1 MDKNLHDYRKSY
13 EKGSLTED
21 TVLENPLKQFATW
34 FVDAEKT
41 PTVEEP
47 NAMTL
52 STVDTQGVPKAR
64 VVLLKEFTQEGFVFY
79 TNYTSGKA
87 QAIAQNNKVCIS
99 FFWPSLERQII
110 ITGMAVKI
118 SEEKSIAYFNKR
130 PRESQLGALVSDQST
145 SIDSRVALEEKLLD
159 LEKQYQTKPLCV
171 SVSLLLCVSVRLCVS
186 VSPRLCLCLC
196 VFVFM
201 GLSVSVSLCP
211 CLCLCV

>member
-21 TVLENPLKQFATW
+21 TVLENPLEQFAAW
-34 FVDAEKT
+34 FEDAEKT

-87 QAIAQNNKVCIS
+87 QAIAQNNMVCIS

-118 SEEKSIAYFNKR
+118 SQEKSIAYFNKR

-145 SIDSRVALEEKLLD
+145 SIDSREALEEKLLD
-159 LEKQYQTKPLCV
+159 LEKQYQTKPIVKPAHWGGYLIQPT
-171 SVSLLLCVSVRLCVS
+171 SYEFWQGRSSRLHDRIKYTKINNS
-186 VSPRLCLCLC
+186 WNIGRLQ
-196 VFVFM
+196 
-201 GLSVSVSLCP
+201 P
-211 CLCLCV
+211 

>member
-21 TVLENPLKQFATW
+21 TVLENPLEQFAAW

-41 PTVEEP
+41 TTVEEP

-130 PRESQLGALVSDQST
+130 PRESQLGAMVSDQST
-145 SIDSRVALEEKLLD
+145 SIDSREALEEKLLE
-159 LEKQYQTKPLCV
+159 LEKKYDTSPIVKPPHWGGYLIQPTSYEFWQGRSSRLHDRIKYTKINN
-171 SVSLLLCVSVRLCVS
+171 SWNIGRLQ
-186 VSPRLCLCLC
+186 P
-196 VFVFM
+196 
-201 GLSVSVSLCP
+201 
-211 CLCLCV
+211 

>member
-21 TVLENPLKQFATW
+21 TVLENPLEQFAAW
-34 FVDAEKT
+34 FADAEKT

-52 STVDTQGVPKAR
+52 STVDAQGVPKAR

-87 QAIAQNNKVCIS
+87 QAIEQNNKVCIS

-110 ITGMAVKI
+110 ITGKAVKI

-130 PRESQLGALVSDQST
+130 PRESQLGAVVSDQSN

-159 LEKQYQTKPLCV
+159 LEKQYQTKPIIKPAHWGGYLIQPT
-171 SVSLLLCVSVRLCVS
+171 SYEFWQGRSSRLHDRIKYTKINNS
-186 VSPRLCLCLC
+186 WNTGRLQ
-196 VFVFM
+196 
-201 GLSVSVSLCP
+201 P
-211 CLCLCV
+211 

>member
-21 TVLENPLKQFATW
+21 TVLENPLEQFAAW
-34 FVDAEKT
+34 FLDAEKT

-52 STVDTQGVPKAR
+52 STVDAQGVPKAR
-64 VVLLKEFTQEGFVFY
+64 VVLLKELTQEGFVFY
-79 TNYTSGKA
+79 TNYTSSKG
-87 QAIAQNNKVCIS
+87 QAIAQNNKVCVS

-130 PRESQLGALVSDQST
+130 PRESQLGAMVSDQST
-145 SIDSRVALEEKLLD
+145 SIDSREALEEKLLE
-159 LEKQYQTKPLCV
+159 LEKKYDTSPIVKPPHWGGYLIQPT
-171 SVSLLLCVSVRLCVS
+171 SYEFWQGRSSRLHDRIKYVKINKS
-186 VSPRLCLCLC
+186 WNIGRLQ
-196 VFVFM
+196 
-201 GLSVSVSLCP
+201 P
-211 CLCLCV
+211 

>member
-1 MDKNLHDYRKSY
+1 MDKNLQDYRKSY

-21 TVLENPLKQFATW
+21 TVLENPLEQFAAW

-130 PRESQLGALVSDQST
+130 PRESQLGAVVSDQST

-159 LEKQYQTKPLCV
+159 LEKQYQTKPIVKPAHWGGYLIQPT
-171 SVSLLLCVSVRLCVS
+171 SYEFWQGRSSRLHDRIKYTKINNS
-186 VSPRLCLCLC
+186 WNIGRLQ
-196 VFVFM
+196 
-201 GLSVSVSLCP
+201 P
-211 CLCLCV
+211 

>member
-21 TVLENPLKQFATW
+21 TVLENPLKQFAAW
-34 FVDAEKT
+34 FEDSEKT

-130 PRESQLGALVSDQST
+130 PRESQLGAVVSDQST

-159 LEKQYQTKPLCV
+159 LEKQYQTKPIVKPAHWGGYLIQPT
-171 SVSLLLCVSVRLCVS
+171 SYEFWQGRSSRLHDRIKYTKINNS
-186 VSPRLCLCLC
+186 WNIGRLQ
-196 VFVFM
+196 
-201 GLSVSVSLCP
+201 P
-211 CLCLCV
+211 

>member
-21 TVLENPLKQFATW
+21 TVLENPLEQFATW

-145 SIDSRVALEEKLLD
+145 SIDSREALEEKLLD
-159 LEKQYQTKPLCV
+159 LEKQYQTKPIIKPAHWGGYLIQPT
-171 SVSLLLCVSVRLCVS
+171 SYEFWQGRSSRLHDRIKYTKINNSWNIC
-186 VSPRLCLCLC
+186 RLQ
-196 VFVFM
+196 
-201 GLSVSVSLCP
+201 P
-211 CLCLCV
+211 

>member
-21 TVLENPLKQFATW
+21 TVLENPLEQFAAW
-34 FVDAEKT
+34 FEDAEKT

-87 QAIAQNNKVCIS
+87 QAIAQNNMVCIS

-130 PRESQLGALVSDQST
+130 PRESQLGAVVSDQST
-145 SIDSRVALEEKLLD
+145 SIDSREALEEKLLD
-159 LEKQYQTKPLCV
+159 LEKQYQTKPIVKPAHWGGYLIQPT
-171 SVSLLLCVSVRLCVS
+171 SYEFWQGRSSRLHDRIKYTKINNS
-186 VSPRLCLCLC
+186 WNIGRLQ
-196 VFVFM
+196 
-201 GLSVSVSLCP
+201 P
-211 CLCLCV
+211 

>member
-21 TVLENPLKQFATW
+21 TVLENPLEQFAAW

-145 SIDSRVALEEKLLD
+145 SIDSREALEEKLLD
-159 LEKQYQTKPLCV
+159 LEKQYQTKPIVKPAHWGGYLIQPT
-171 SVSLLLCVSVRLCVS
+171 SYEFWQGRSSRLHDRIKYTKINNS
-186 VSPRLCLCLC
+186 WNIGRLQ
-196 VFVFM
+196 
-201 GLSVSVSLCP
+201 P
-211 CLCLCV
+211 

>member
-21 TVLENPLKQFATW
+21 TVLENPLEQFATW

-159 LEKQYQTKPLCV
+159 LEKQYQTKPIIKPAHWGGYLIQPT
-171 SVSLLLCVSVRLCVS
+171 SYEFWQGRSSRLHDRIKYTKINNS
-186 VSPRLCLCLC
+186 WNIGRLQ
-196 VFVFM
+196 
-201 GLSVSVSLCP
+201 P
-211 CLCLCV
+211 

>member
-21 TVLENPLKQFATW
+21 TVLENPLEQFATW

-118 SEEKSIAYFNKR
+118 SQEKSIAYFNKR
-130 PRESQLGALVSDQST
+130 PRESQLGAMVSDQST
-145 SIDSRVALEEKLLD
+145 SIDSREALEEKLLD
-159 LEKQYQTKPLCV
+159 LEKQYQTKPIVKPAHWGGYLIQPT
-171 SVSLLLCVSVRLCVS
+171 SYEFWQGRSSRLHDRIKYTKINNS
-186 VSPRLCLCLC
+186 WNIGRLQ
-196 VFVFM
+196 
-201 GLSVSVSLCP
+201 P
-211 CLCLCV
+211 

>member
-21 TVLENPLKQFATW
+21 TVLENPLEQFAAW

-87 QAIAQNNKVCIS
+87 QAIAQNNMVCIS

-130 PRESQLGALVSDQST
+130 PRESQLGAVVSDQST

-159 LEKQYQTKPLCV
+159 LEKQYQTKPIVKPAHWGGYLIQPT
-171 SVSLLLCVSVRLCVS
+171 SYEFWQGRSSRLHDRIKYTKINNS
-186 VSPRLCLCLC
+186 WNIGRLQ
-196 VFVFM
+196 
-201 GLSVSVSLCP
+201 P
-211 CLCLCV
+211 

>member
-21 TVLENPLKQFATW
+21 TVLENPLEQFATW

-130 PRESQLGALVSDQST
+130 PRESQLGAVVSDQST
-145 SIDSRVALEEKLLD
+145 SIDSREALEEKLLD
-159 LEKQYQTKPLCV
+159 LEKQYQTKPIVKPAHWGGYLIQP
-171 SVSLLLCVSVRLCVS
+171 SSYEFWQGRSSRLHDRIKYTKINNS
-186 VSPRLCLCLC
+186 WNIGRLQ
-196 VFVFM
+196 
-201 GLSVSVSLCP
+201 S
-211 CLCLCV
+211 

>member
-21 TVLENPLKQFATW
+21 TVLENPLEQFAAW
-34 FVDAEKT
+34 FLDAEKT
-41 PTVEEP
+41 TNVEEP

-52 STVDTQGVPKAR
+52 STVDAQGVPKAR

-79 TNYTSGKA
+79 TNYTSSKG
-87 QAIAQNNKVCIS
+87 QAIAQNNKVCVS

-130 PRESQLGALVSDQST
+130 PRESQLGAMVSDQST
-145 SIDSRVALEEKLLD
+145 SIDSREALEEKLLE
-159 LEKQYQTKPLCV
+159 LEKKYDTSPIVKPPHWGGYLIQPT
-171 SVSLLLCVSVRLCVS
+171 SYEFWQGRSSRLHDRIKYVKINKS
-186 VSPRLCLCLC
+186 WNIGRLQ
-196 VFVFM
+196 
-201 GLSVSVSLCP
+201 P
-211 CLCLCV
+211 

>member
-21 TVLENPLKQFATW
+21 TVLENPLEQFATW

-145 SIDSRVALEEKLLD
+145 SIVSREALEEKLLD
-159 LEKQYQTKPLCV
+159 LEKQYQTKPIVKPAHWGGYLIQPT
-171 SVSLLLCVSVRLCVS
+171 SYEFWQGRSSRLHDRIKYTKINNS
-186 VSPRLCLCLC
+186 WNIGRLQ
-196 VFVFM
+196 
-201 GLSVSVSLCP
+201 P
-211 CLCLCV
+211 

>member
-1 MDKNLHDYRKSY
+1 MDKNLHNYRKSY

-21 TVLENPLKQFATW
+21 TVLENPLEQFAAW

-130 PRESQLGALVSDQST
+130 PRESQLGAVVSDQST
-145 SIDSRVALEEKLLD
+145 SIDSREALEEKLLD
-159 LEKQYQTKPLCV
+159 LEKQYHTKPIVKPAHWGGYLIQPT
-171 SVSLLLCVSVRLCVS
+171 SYEFWQGRSSRLHDRIKYTKINNS
-186 VSPRLCLCLC
+186 WNIGRLQ
-196 VFVFM
+196 
-201 GLSVSVSLCP
+201 P
-211 CLCLCV
+211 

>member
-21 TVLENPLKQFATW
+21 TVLENPLEQFATW

-145 SIDSRVALEEKLLD
+145 SIDSREALEEKLLD
-159 LEKQYQTKPLCV
+159 LEKQY
-171 SVSLLLCVSVRLCVS
+171 
-186 VSPRLCLCLC
+186 
-196 VFVFM
+196 
-201 GLSVSVSLCP
+201 
-211 CLCLCV
+211 

>member
-21 TVLENPLKQFATW
+21 TVLENPLEQFAAW
-34 FVDAEKT
+34 FLDAEKT

-130 PRESQLGALVSDQST
+130 PRESQLGAMVSDQST
-145 SIDSRVALEEKLLD
+145 SIDSREALEEKLLD
-159 LEKQYQTKPLCV
+159 LEKQYQTKPIVKPAHWGGYLIQPT
-171 SVSLLLCVSVRLCVS
+171 SYEFWQGRSSRLHDRIKYTKINNS
-186 VSPRLCLCLC
+186 WNIGRLQ
-196 VFVFM
+196 
-201 GLSVSVSLCP
+201 P
-211 CLCLCV
+211 

>member
-21 TVLENPLKQFATW
+21 TVLENPLEQFAAW
-34 FVDAEKT
+34 CVDAEKT
-41 PTVEEP
+41 TTVEEP

-79 TNYTSGKA
+79 TNYTSGKG

-110 ITGMAVKI
+110 ITGIAVKI

-130 PRESQLGALVSDQST
+130 PRESQLGAVVSDQST
-145 SIDSRVALEEKLLD
+145 SIDSREALEEKLLD
-159 LEKQYQTKPLCV
+159 LEKQYHTKPIVKPVYWGGYLIQPT
-171 SVSLLLCVSVRLCVS
+171 SYEFWQGRSSRLHDRIKYTKINNS
-186 VSPRLCLCLC
+186 WNIGRLQ
-196 VFVFM
+196 
-201 GLSVSVSLCP
+201 P
-211 CLCLCV
+211 

>member
-21 TVLENPLKQFATW
+21 TVLENPLEQFAAW
-34 FVDAEKT
+34 FLDAEKT

-52 STVDTQGVPKAR
+52 STVDAQGVPKAR

-79 TNYTSGKA
+79 TNYTSSKG
-87 QAIAQNNKVCIS
+87 QAIAQNNKVCVS

-130 PRESQLGALVSDQST
+130 PRESQLGAMVSDQST
-145 SIDSRVALEEKLLD
+145 SIDSREALEEKLLE
-159 LEKQYQTKPLCV
+159 LEKKYDTSPIVKPPHWGGYLIQPT
-171 SVSLLLCVSVRLCVS
+171 SYEFWQGRSSRLHDRIKYVKINKS
-186 VSPRLCLCLC
+186 WNIGRLQ
-196 VFVFM
+196 
-201 GLSVSVSLCP
+201 P
-211 CLCLCV
+211 

>member
-21 TVLENPLKQFATW
+21 TVLENPLEQFATW

-110 ITGMAVKI
+110 ITGLAVKI

-145 SIDSRVALEEKLLD
+145 SIDSREALEEKLLD
-159 LEKQYQTKPLCV
+159 LEKQYQTKPIVKPAHWGGYLIQPT
-171 SVSLLLCVSVRLCVS
+171 SYEFWQGRSSRLHDRIKYTKINNS
-186 VSPRLCLCLC
+186 WNIGRLQ
-196 VFVFM
+196 
-201 GLSVSVSLCP
+201 P
-211 CLCLCV
+211 

>member
-21 TVLENPLKQFATW
+21 TVLKNPLEQFATW

-118 SEEKSIAYFNKR
+118 SQEKSIAYFNKR

-145 SIDSRVALEEKLLD
+145 SIVSREALEEKLLD
-159 LEKQYQTKPLCV
+159 LEKQYQTKPIVKPAHWGGYLIQPT
-171 SVSLLLCVSVRLCVS
+171 SYEFWQGRSSRLHDRIKYTKINNS
-186 VSPRLCLCLC
+186 WNIGRLQ
-196 VFVFM
+196 
-201 GLSVSVSLCP
+201 P
-211 CLCLCV
+211 

>member
-21 TVLENPLKQFATW
+21 TVLENPLEQFAAW

-130 PRESQLGALVSDQST
+130 PRESQLGAMVSDQST
-145 SIDSRVALEEKLLD
+145 SIDSREALEEKLLD
-159 LEKQYQTKPLCV
+159 LEKQYQTKPIVKPAHWGGYLIQPT
-171 SVSLLLCVSVRLCVS
+171 SYEFWQGRSSRLHDRIKYTKINNS
-186 VSPRLCLCLC
+186 WNIGRLQ
-196 VFVFM
+196 
-201 GLSVSVSLCP
+201 P
-211 CLCLCV
+211 

>member
-21 TVLENPLKQFATW
+21 TVLKNPLEQFAAW

-130 PRESQLGALVSDQST
+130 PRESQLGAVVSDQST
-145 SIDSRVALEEKLLD
+145 SIDSREALEEKLLD
-159 LEKQYQTKPLCV
+159 LEKQYQTKPIVKPAHWGGYLIQPT
-171 SVSLLLCVSVRLCVS
+171 SYEFWQGRSSRLHDRIKYTKINNS
-186 VSPRLCLCLC
+186 WNIGRLQ
-196 VFVFM
+196 
-201 GLSVSVSLCP
+201 P
-211 CLCLCV
+211 

>member
-21 TVLENPLKQFATW
+21 TVLENPLEQFAAW
-34 FVDAEKT
+34 FEDAEKT

-87 QAIAQNNKVCIS
+87 QAIAQNNMVCIS

-110 ITGMAVKI
+110 ITGMVVKI
-118 SEEKSIAYFNKR
+118 SQEKSIAYFNKR
-130 PRESQLGALVSDQST
+130 PRESQLGAVVSDQST
-145 SIDSRVALEEKLLD
+145 SIDSREALEEKLLD
-159 LEKQYQTKPLCV
+159 LEKQYQTKPIVKPAHWGGYLIQPT
-171 SVSLLLCVSVRLCVS
+171 SYEFWQGRSSRLHDRIKYTKINNS
-186 VSPRLCLCLC
+186 WNIGRLQ
-196 VFVFM
+196 
-201 GLSVSVSLCP
+201 P
-211 CLCLCV
+211 

>member
-21 TVLENPLKQFATW
+21 TVLENPLEQFATW

-87 QAIAQNNKVCIS
+87 QAIAQNKKVCIS

-145 SIDSRVALEEKLLD
+145 SIDSREALEEKLLD
-159 LEKQYQTKPLCV
+159 LEKQYQTKPIVKPAHWGGYLIQPT
-171 SVSLLLCVSVRLCVS
+171 SYEFWQGRSSRLHDRIKYTKINNS
-186 VSPRLCLCLC
+186 WNIGRLQ
-196 VFVFM
+196 
-201 GLSVSVSLCP
+201 P
-211 CLCLCV
+211 

>member
-21 TVLENPLKQFATW
+21 TVLENPLEQFAAW

-41 PTVEEP
+41 TTVEEP

-52 STVDTQGVPKAR
+52 STVDAQGVPKAR

-79 TNYTSGKA
+79 TNYTSSKG
-87 QAIAQNNKVCIS
+87 QAIAQNNKVCVS

-130 PRESQLGALVSDQST
+130 PRESQLGAMVSDQST
-145 SIDSRVALEEKLLD
+145 SIDSREALEEKLLE
-159 LEKQYQTKPLCV
+159 LEKKYDTSPIVKPPHWGGYLIQPTSYEFWQGRSSRLHDRIKYTKINN
-171 SVSLLLCVSVRLCVS
+171 SWNIGRLQ
-186 VSPRLCLCLC
+186 P
-196 VFVFM
+196 
-201 GLSVSVSLCP
+201 
-211 CLCLCV
+211 

>member
-21 TVLENPLKQFATW
+21 TVLENPLEQFAAW
-34 FVDAEKT
+34 FEDAEKT

-99 FFWPSLERQII
+99 FFLALIGASNYNNGYGCKNFRR
-110 ITGMAVKI
+110 KI
-118 SEEKSIAYFNKR
+118 Y
-130 PRESQLGALVSDQST
+130 
-145 SIDSRVALEEKLLD
+145 
-159 LEKQYQTKPLCV
+159 
-171 SVSLLLCVSVRLCVS
+171 RL
-186 VSPRLCLCLC
+186 
-196 VFVFM
+196 F
-201 GLSVSVSLCP
+201 
-211 CLCLCV
+211 

>member
-21 TVLENPLKQFATW
+21 TVLENPLEQFAAW

-110 ITGMAVKI
+110 ITGLAVKI

-145 SIDSRVALEEKLLD
+145 SIDSREALEEKLLD
-159 LEKQYQTKPLCV
+159 LEKQYQTKPIVKPAHWGGYLIQPT
-171 SVSLLLCVSVRLCVS
+171 SYEFWQGRSSRLHDRIKYTKINNS
-186 VSPRLCLCLC
+186 WNIGRLQ
-196 VFVFM
+196 
-201 GLSVSVSLCP
+201 P
-211 CLCLCV
+211 

>member
-21 TVLENPLKQFATW
+21 TVLENPLEQFAAW

-130 PRESQLGALVSDQST
+130 PRESQLGAVVSDQST
-145 SIDSRVALEEKLLD
+145 SIDSREALEEKLLD
-159 LEKQYQTKPLCV
+159 LEKQYQTKPIVKPAHWGGYLIQPT
-171 SVSLLLCVSVRLCVS
+171 SYEFWQGRSSRLHDRIKYTKINNS
-186 VSPRLCLCLC
+186 WNIGRLQ
-196 VFVFM
+196 
-201 GLSVSVSLCP
+201 P
-211 CLCLCV
+211 

>member
-21 TVLENPLKQFATW
+21 TVLENPLEQFAAW

-64 VVLLKEFTQEGFVFY
+64 VVLLKEFSQEGFVFY

-145 SIDSRVALEEKLLD
+145 SIDSREALEEKLLD
-159 LEKQYQTKPLCV
+159 LEKQYHTKPIVKPAHWGGYLIQPT
-171 SVSLLLCVSVRLCVS
+171 SYEFWQGRSSRLHDRIKYTKINNS
-186 VSPRLCLCLC
+186 WNIGRLQ
-196 VFVFM
+196 
-201 GLSVSVSLCP
+201 P
-211 CLCLCV
+211 

>member
-21 TVLENPLKQFATW
+21 TVLENPLEQFAAW

-130 PRESQLGALVSDQST
+130 PRESQLGAMVSDQST
-145 SIDSRVALEEKLLD
+145 TIDSREALEEKLLD
-159 LEKQYQTKPLCV
+159 LEKQYQTKPIVKPAHWGGYLIQPT
-171 SVSLLLCVSVRLCVS
+171 SYEFWQGRSSRLHDRIKYTKINNS
-186 VSPRLCLCLC
+186 WNIGRLQ
-196 VFVFM
+196 
-201 GLSVSVSLCP
+201 P
-211 CLCLCV
+211 

>member
-21 TVLENPLKQFATW
+21 TVLENPLEQFATW

-64 VVLLKEFTQEGFVFY
+64 VVLLKEFTQEGFVFF

-118 SEEKSIAYFNKR
+118 SQEKSIAYFNKR

-145 SIDSRVALEEKLLD
+145 SIDSREALEEKLLD
-159 LEKQYQTKPLCV
+159 LEKQYQTKPIVKPAHWGGYLIQP
-171 SVSLLLCVSVRLCVS
+171 SSYEFWQGRSSRLHDRIKYTKINNS
-186 VSPRLCLCLC
+186 WNIGRLQ
-196 VFVFM
+196 
-201 GLSVSVSLCP
+201 P
-211 CLCLCV
+211 

>member
-21 TVLENPLKQFATW
+21 TVLENPLEQFAAW
-34 FVDAEKT
+34 FLDAEKT

-130 PRESQLGALVSDQST
+130 PRESQLGAVVSDQST
-145 SIDSRVALEEKLLD
+145 SIDSREALEEKLLD
-159 LEKQYQTKPLCV
+159 LEKQYQTKPIVKPAHWGGYLIQPT
-171 SVSLLLCVSVRLCVS
+171 SYEFWQGRSSRLHDRIKYTKINNS
-186 VSPRLCLCLC
+186 WNIGRLQ
-196 VFVFM
+196 
-201 GLSVSVSLCP
+201 P
-211 CLCLCV
+211 

>member
-21 TVLENPLKQFATW
+21 TVLENPLEQFAAW

-87 QAIAQNNKVCIS
+87 QAIAQNNMVCIS

-118 SEEKSIAYFNKR
+118 SQEKSIAYFNKR
-130 PRESQLGALVSDQST
+130 PRESQLGAVVSDQST
-145 SIDSRVALEEKLLD
+145 SIDSREALEEKLLD
-159 LEKQYQTKPLCV
+159 LEKQYQTKPIVKPAHWGGYLIQPT
-171 SVSLLLCVSVRLCVS
+171 SYEFWQGRSSRLHDRIKYTKINNS
-186 VSPRLCLCLC
+186 WNIGRLQ
-196 VFVFM
+196 
-201 GLSVSVSLCP
+201 P
-211 CLCLCV
+211 